1 MTRLSLEL
9 VKANAV
15 KRLTFKFS
23 SISIYAFK
31 LLKGKRT
38 HSPLNLQNYR
48 LLASALAILL
58 CLRLCSI
65 LKLRVLGMR
74 LSLVACTLLLLLPSI
89 TTQAI
94 HVEAQPYD
102 VFNKRTYE
110 KGSNLIEGADEGA
123 LCGENGRCR
132 GIIMGR
138 RLSRT
143 MKGVRPRLLS
153 FREDYY
159 GPGDHKST
167 HH

>member
-1 MTRLSLEL
+1 MRSNDLVSYSLASAY
-9 VKANAV
+9 V
-15 KRLTFKFS
+15 
-23 SISIYAFK
+23 
-31 LLKGKRT
+31 LLNFLNMKGKRT
-38 HSPLNLQNYR
+38 QSPLNLQNCR

-74 LSLVACTLLLLLPSI
+74 LSLVASTLLLLLLSI
-89 TTQAI
+89 TAPAI

-102 VFNKRTYE
+102 AFNKRTYK

-123 LCGENGRCR
+123 LCGENGRCL
-132 GIIMGR
+132 GTIMGR

-143 MKGVRPRLLS
+143 MRGVRPRLLS
-153 FREDYY
+153 FHEDYD
-159 GPGDHKST
+159 GPGDHKSK